1 MGEMRSALARIG
13 KAIVLGLVATAAALA
28 ADLGVRTNGAS
39 RAAASGGRG
48 DMDSYSSDMIPVSFF
63 AGSSGPWRVDRI
75 VSVRGEPLPPA
86 ARLERVEGRPSA
98 QPAGCSWALRGV
110 TSHARY
116 AIAKEKAVL
125 EAIQLGL
132 GRPEAT
138 RAALIPI
145 RKSSAWWALSQ
156 DERRA
161 IFEESS
167 HHIRVGLE
175 YLPAVARRLYHSR
188 ELGEPFD
195 FLTWFEF
202 SEATATAF
210 EVLTA
215 RLWDTEEWRFVEREV
230 EIRVSL
236 E

>member
-1 MGEMRSALARIG
+1 MH
-13 KAIVLGLVATAAALA
+13 
-28 ADLGVRTNGAS
+28 
-39 RAAASGGRG
+39 
-48 DMDSYSSDMIPVSFF
+48 SYSSEMVPVSFL
-63 AGSSGPWRVDRI
+63 AGSSGLWRVDRI
-75 VSVRGEPLPPA
+75 VSVRGQSLPPA
-86 ARLERVEGRPSA
+86 TRLERVEGRASSPGSVV
-98 QPAGCSWALRGV
+98 SWTLRGV

-116 AIAKEKAVL
+116 VTAIEKAAL
-125 EAIQLGL
+125 EAVQPVL

-161 IFEESS
+161 IFEEKS

-175 YLPAVARRLYHSR
+175 YIPAVARRLFHSR

-202 SEATATAF
+202 SEAQATAF
-210 EVLTA
+210 ETLVGRLRETA
-215 RLWDTEEWRFVEREV
+215 EWRFVEREV
-230 EIRVSL
+230 DIRLAL

>member
-1 MGEMRSALARIG
+1 MH
-13 KAIVLGLVATAAALA
+13 
-28 ADLGVRTNGAS
+28 
-39 RAAASGGRG
+39 
-48 DMDSYSSDMIPVSFF
+48 SYSADMVPVSFL
-63 AGSSGPWRVDRI
+63 AGSSGLWRVDRI
-75 VSVRGEPLPPA
+75 VSVRGESLPPA
-86 ARLERVEGRPSA
+86 TRLERAEGRASS
-98 QPAGCSWALRGV
+98 PASVSSWTLRGV

-116 AIAKEKAVL
+116 VTATEKAALDAVQ
-125 EAIQLGL
+125 AAL

-138 RAALIPI
+138 RAALVPI

-161 IFEESS
+161 TFEESS

-175 YLPAVARRLYHSR
+175 YLPAMARRLYHSR

-202 SEATATAF
+202 SEAHAAAF
-210 EVLTA
+210 ETLVG
-215 RLWDTEEWRFVEREV
+215 RLRETDEWRFVEREV
-230 EIRVSL
+230 DIRLSR

>member
-1 MGEMRSALARIG
+1 M
-13 KAIVLGLVATAAALA
+13 V
-28 ADLGVRTNGAS
+28 
-39 RAAASGGRG
+39 
-48 DMDSYSSDMIPVSFF
+48 PVTFL
-63 AGSSGPWRVDRI
+63 AGSSGVWRIDRI
-75 VSVRGEPLPPA
+75 VPVRGESLPPA
-86 ARLERVEGRPSA
+86 TSLDHVEGRSSSPSA
-98 QPAGCSWALRGV
+98 DSSWALRGV

-116 AIAKEKAVL
+116 VTATEKAAL
-125 EAIQLGL
+125 EAVQPAL

-161 IFEESS
+161 VFEESS

-175 YLPAVARRLYHSR
+175 HLPAVARRLYHSR

-202 SEATATAF
+202 SVANATAF
-210 EVLTA
+210 ETLVD
-215 RLWDTEEWRFVEREV
+215 RLRKTEEWRFVEREV
-230 EIRVSL
+230 DIRLSR

>member
-1 MGEMRSALARIG
+1 MH
-13 KAIVLGLVATAAALA
+13 
-28 ADLGVRTNGAS
+28 
-39 RAAASGGRG
+39 
-48 DMDSYSSDMIPVSFF
+48 SYSSDVVPVSFL

-75 VSVRGEPLPPA
+75 ASVRGESLPPA
-86 ARLERVEGRPSA
+86 MRLDRVEGQVSSPVSIS
-98 QPAGCSWALRGV
+98 SWTLRGV
-110 TSHARY
+110 TGHARY
-116 AIAKEKAVL
+116 VTATENAALQAVQP
-125 EAIQLGL
+125 AL
-132 GRPEAT
+132 GRPEAS

-161 IFEESS
+161 VFEESS

-202 SEATATAF
+202 AEASATAF
-210 EVLTA
+210 ETLVG
-215 RLWDTEEWRFVEREV
+215 RLRETEEWRFVEREV
-230 EIRVSL
+230 DIRLSW

>member
-1 MGEMRSALARIG
+1 M
-13 KAIVLGLVATAAALA
+13 V
-28 ADLGVRTNGAS
+28 
-39 RAAASGGRG
+39 
-48 DMDSYSSDMIPVSFF
+48 PVSFL
-63 AGSSGPWRVDRI
+63 AGSSGLWRVDRI
-75 VSVRGEPLPPA
+75 VSVRGESLPPA
-86 ARLERVEGRPSA
+86 TRLERAEGGASSPAPVSA
-98 QPAGCSWALRGV
+98 WALRGV

-116 AIAKEKAVL
+116 VTVTEKAAL
-125 EAIQLGL
+125 EAVQPAL

-145 RKSSAWWALSQ
+145 RKSSAWWALSP

-202 SEATATAF
+202 SEAQATAF
-210 EVLTA
+210 ETLVG
-215 RLWDTEEWRFVEREV
+215 RLRQTDEWRFVEREV
-230 EIRVSL
+230 DIRLSR